1 MLHGK
6 QFSPHREGLHLQRFR
21 LVRLAVAAG
30 RPGKII
36 QGGRDPGMFGTE
48 QEHIK
53 KWLGPSGF
61 TIPVARINLV
71 PGGMFHYCMRAPNG
85 VEMWGKWVFQEIV
98 PPERIVLVNTF
109 SNKYGNLTRHPYVPD
124 WPLEVLT
131 TTTLTETDG
140 RTTVHLAWSPI
151 NASTTELKT
160 FDSMH
165 EAMKQGWNG
174 TFDQL
179 AAYLAT
185 ISID

>member
-1 MLHGK
+1 MTVSDQNDSTHSYAEADANVK
-6 QFSPHREGLHLQRFR
+6 EFAISRVFDAPRE
-21 LVRLAVAAG
+21 AVFAAW
-30 RPGKII
+30 
-36 QGGRDPGMFGTE
+36 TE
-48 QEHIK
+48 EEHIK

-71 PGGMFHYCMRAPNG
+71 PGGIFHYCMRAPNG